1 MTAGRRTVRRI
12 PRDKKPTHWARDV
25 LGKDVKFAVEG
36 FLPRGVV
43 SSVYAPRDAGKTTVA
58 IHILASLSRGE
69 LFGADHPR
77 RRSLFNSQEDSLE
90 TVIKPRLEAHGA
102 HFGEPGDEHPWLA
115 ITAERWTFP
124 DHLDRLRA
132 KLAEAR
138 DGGAPFDL
146 VVLDSLAQHLVRLNS
161 IDPMTKAMTRLIKV
175 AEDFD
180 LAILLIGHFT
190 KSKGSTVES
199 AIYGASVLQNLSKGI
214 FVFGPIPDEPAAGE
228 DDIVGAVTGAD
239 GKPAANI
246 SSDPRFALACERT
259 GWGPKPPTVIFTREL
274 VNLEAYEADQVR
286 LNYAGI
292 GDYTAWQVKEF
303 SKMSA
308 KGAAA
313 DKGKT
318 EQAVNWII
326 GTLVSKQAQDEGS
339 GMDGRD
345 LRKQAKA
352 DGVFSSVNTWERATK
367 LAKLQGVKS
376 ERVPGSNKHA
386 WCLAEAPAPDDAEE
400 TVE

>member
-1 MTAGRRTVRRI
+1 MTKGNVARRTVRRI
-12 PRDKKPTHWARDV
+12 PRDKKPSHWARDV

-58 IHILASLSRGE
+58 IHILASLSGGE

-124 DHLDRLRA
+124 DDLEGEHGLRA
-132 KLAEAR
+132 KLSQAKA
-138 DGGAPFDL
+138 GGAPFDL

-161 IDPMTKAMTRLIKV
+161 IGPMTAAMTGLIKT

-180 LAILLIGHFT
+180 LAILPIGHLA

-214 FVFGPIPDEPAAGE
+214 FVFGPIPDEPVDDDE
-228 DDIVGAVTGAD
+228 DDPVTE
-239 GKPAANI
+239 N
-246 SSDPRFALACERT
+246 PRFALACERT

-274 VNLEAYEADQVR
+274 VSLEAYEADQAR
-286 LNYAGI
+286 LDYAGV

-303 SKMSA
+303 SKMSV

-318 EQAVNWII
+318 ELAVNWILA
-326 GTLVSKQAQDEGS
+326 TLISAEARDEDS

-352 DGVFSSVNTWERATK
+352 DGAFSSVATWERATK
-367 LAKLQGVKS
+367 LAKLQGVTSK
-376 ERVPGSNKHA
+376 RRDGSNRHVWWITKA
-386 WCLAEAPAPDDAEE
+386 PIDDDEEAAE
-400 TVE
+400 